1 MIGPWQHRVHM
12 RSSFTSM
19 SAAVQS
25 LECAA
30 PLSRSQHSLIR
41 ADTGRGVTQ
50 DLALAG
56 QYWPH
61 LESC

>member
-1 MIGPWQHRVHM
+1 MISPWQHRVHM
-12 RSSFTSM
+12 RSAFTSM

-25 LECAA
+25 LECAD
-30 PLSRSQHSLIR
+30 PLSWSKRSLIR

-50 DLALAG
+50 DLALAD
-56 QYWPH
+56 QYWRH